1 MPEFA
6 YVAVGADGRR
16 IRGSAVA
23 ANEDALA
30 VMLRDQDQYLLEANV
45 PDAPVD
51 LAAIRLFERITRRD
65 LIFLTTQLATI
76 VQTGVNLVEGLAG
89 VETQC
94 PKAGLRVVVADVRRS
109 VESGRSLSQA
119 FERHPGVFDPL
130 YVGIVRAGEATGRL
144 DRALDDLAQQLE
156 WQDRLAVRVREALTY
171 PVIVVSLLSVLLV
184 VLIGFTIPR
193 FVAVYKNVNP
203 NMRLPLPTRLVQG
216 FGVFVADYWI
226 VLLAAFVVLGLLL
239 RMRIQ
244 TPDGAVWWSRVLLR
258 VPVFGEALR
267 KIALSRFAHYFGSL
281 HDAGLEVAPS
291 LSLIE
296 RVLGHPYLALRFRG
310 AVQRVL
316 SGESLSRALAAVGE
330 FSPIVIQMVALGET
344 TGQMSKALQQVRQ
357 YYDREVDQT
366 VTRALTLFGPI
377 ALAVLA
383 GVFVL
388 IAVAF
393 YLPLF
398 SLSRAIQP

>member
-1 MPEFA
+1 
-6 YVAVGADGRR
+6 
-16 IRGSAVA
+16 
-23 ANEDALA
+23 
-30 VMLRDQDQYLLEANV
+30 MLRERDQYLLEANL
-45 PDAPVD
+45 PEPTID
-51 LAAIRLFERITRRD
+51 LAKVRVFERITRRD
-65 LIFLTTQLATI
+65 LIFFTTQLATI
-76 VQTGVNLVEGLAG
+76 VQTGIGLVDGLAG

-94 PKAGLRVVVADVRRS
+94 PKVGLRNVIADVRRS
-109 VESGRSLSQA
+109 VEGGRSLSQA
-119 FERHPGVFDPL
+119 FERHPAVFDAL
-130 YVGIVRAGEATGRL
+130 YVAIVRAGEATGRL
-144 DRALDDLAQQLE
+144 DRALDDLVQQLD

-171 PVIVVSLLSVLLV
+171 PLIVVGLLSALMV
-184 VLIGFTIPR
+184 VLVGFTIPR

-203 NMRLPLPTRLVQG
+203 NLRLPLPTRIVQG
-216 FGVFVADYWI
+216 VGLFVADHWL
-226 VLLAAFVVLGLLL
+226 VLVAAAVVVGLLAK
-239 RMRIQ
+239 MRIQ
-244 TPDGAVWWSRVLLR
+244 TPDGSVWWSRVLLR

-267 KIALSRFAHYFGSL
+267 KIALSRFAHYFGTL
-281 HDAGLEVAPS
+281 HEAGLEVAPS

-296 RVLGHPYLALRFRG
+296 RVLGHPYLAQRFRG

-366 VTRALTLFGPI
+366 VNRAITLFGPI

-383 GVFVL
+383 AVFVL